1 MLGVGGMKDIMEKHT
16 IINLKRN
23 GDSNRAVERKTGI
36 NRKTVAKY
44 WNEYVEQSKL
54 LNDGLTDNISEI
66 QEAIVAAPKYDSST
80 RGSRKYTDQM
90 DQTLDQILS
99 EEERKDRLLGPHKQK
114 LTKLQIHQFL
124 VEDGYDI
131 SYSTIAVKI
140 SEKLNKNKE
149 CFIRQ
154 LYDLGDRLEYDF
166 GEIKLLINGVLSKYY
181 MAVVSSPAANFR
193 WAFLYK
199 NQKKEAFMDSH
210 VRIFEMLGGV
220 YREVVYDNMRNVVK
234 KFIGKNEKELNE
246 DLMKM
251 AIYYGYDINV
261 TNCFSGNEKGHVE
274 GSVKIIRN
282 HVFATNYEFMSFE
295 DAQDYLN
302 SQLIKMNVNSKI
314 EEERL
319 SLLPYKP
326 KLELGNLTIN
336 KVNKYSFIQVENNFY
351 SVPEY
356 LVGKSV
362 SVKSYFDRILIYS
375 NNSRVCEHIKIDG
388 SSELSVDISHYL
400 NSLLR
405 KPGAIKNSIALK
417 SIPKLKT
424 IYDNHFNTNPRK
436 FIELLMDNKEKDL
449 NSLLNILEKYT
460 EISDTVLPVDNISS
474 SKNLFDATKYQ
485 ILRYNELSIK
495 GGKTYAN

>member
-1 MLGVGGMKDIMEKHT
+1 MDKHT
-16 IINLKRN
+16 IIKLKKV
-23 GDSNRAVERKTGI
+23 GHSNREVDKMTGI

-44 WNEYVEQSKL
+44 WNEYVEQSGL
-54 LNDGLTDNISEI
+54 LYDLTEDIAEV

-80 RGSRKYTDQM
+80 RGSRKYNDAI
-90 DQTLDQILS
+90 DRRLDQILAL
-99 EEERKDRLLGPHKQK
+99 EDRKGRLLGPHKQN
-114 LTKLQIHQFL
+114 LTRFQIHNML
-124 VEDGYDI
+124 VMEGYDI

-140 SEKLNKNKE
+140 NEKLNKNKE

-154 LYDLGDRLEYDF
+154 SYDLGDRLEYDF
-166 GEIKLLINGVLSKYY
+166 GEVKLLIDGVLGKYY
-181 MAVVSSPAANFR
+181 MAVVSSPAADFR

-210 VRIFEMLGGV
+210 VRIFEMVGGV

-234 KFIGKNEKELNE
+234 KFIGRNEKELNE
-246 DLMKM
+246 DLIKM
-251 AIYYGYDINV
+251 AIYYGYEINV

-282 HVFATNYEFMSFE
+282 HVFATNYEFKSFE

-302 SQLIKMNVNSKI
+302 SQLIKMNTSSRF
-314 EEERL
+314 EEEKL
-319 SLLPYKP
+319 NLLPYKP
-326 KLELGNLTIN
+326 KLELANITIN
-336 KVNKYSFIQVENNFY
+336 QVNKYSFIRIENNFY

-356 LVGKSV
+356 LVEKSV
-362 SVKSYFDRILIYS
+362 SVKSYFDRIVIYA
-375 NNSRVCEHIKIDG
+375 NNSKVCEHKKIDG
-388 SSELSVDISHYL
+388 SNEISIDISHYL

-405 KPGAIKNSIALK
+405 KPRAIKNSVALK

-436 FIELLMDNKEKDL
+436 FIELLIDNKEEDL
-449 NSLLNILEKYT
+449 DSIINMLEKFV
-460 EISDTVLPVDNISS
+460 EVSDKVLPTDNISS
-474 SKNLFDATKYQ
+474 NRDLFDATKYQ
-485 ILRYNELSIK
+485 ILRYNELSIR